1 MVILV
6 FPVFIVPLPP
16 CLGRDYGWAC
26 PRWVLG
32 CLTLF
37 LLQVWR
43 LLFVTEP
50 CFDETGCV
58 CPISKVVVLLLECEV
73 EQ

>member
-1 MVILV
+1 M
-6 FPVFIVPLPP
+6 F
-16 CLGRDYGWAC
+16 
-26 PRWVLG
+26 WVMP
-32 CLTLF
+32 LF

-50 CFDETGCV
+50 CFDETGCF

-73 EQ
+73 EQQVPFVSSLRFDEYFTV